1 MEEVTLTL
9 KGKIDIMVETEVIT
23 PDTFALKSENE
34 IGNLVVW
41 QGPNKHPLSEFFDVK
56 GSGAGS
62 IQKTSIIIEGDVSRV
77 KRIGEGMAGGSIIIK
92 GSAGMHTGSGMIGG
106 EIVVR
111 GNADAWA
118 GMEMKGGLLHITGNA
133 GDHAGC
139 AYRGSWHGMT
149 GGKILIDGS
158 AQSQVGGGMSGGVIV
173 VEGSVQN
180 FCGIRQNSG
189 LIIVKGDAVRGVGA
203 EMSGGTIVVAGSIM
217 NFLPG
222 FEYADTEIDL
232 TFDDIVCQG
241 EFMKFAGDHAL
252 VTRTKGA
259 LYALKNANEDLGGDK

>member
-1 MEEVTLTL
+1 MEEVTLTP
-9 KGKIDIMVETEVIT
+9 KGEIEIMVEAEVIT
-23 PDTFALKSENE
+23 PDTFATKSTNE
-34 IGNLVVW
+34 IENLIVW
-41 QGPNKHPLSEFFDVK
+41 QGSHELPLSGFFDVK
-56 GSGAGS
+56 GKGGS
-62 IQKTSIIIEGDVSRV
+62 SAKETSIIIEGDVTRV
-77 KRIGEGMAGGSIIIK
+77 KRIGEGMTGGSIIIK
-92 GSAGMHTGSGMIGG
+92 GSAGMHTGSGMNGG

-118 GMEMKGGLLHITGNA
+118 GMEMKGGFLHITGNV

-173 VEGSVQN
+173 VAGSVQN

-189 LIIVKGDAVRGVGA
+189 LIVVRGDAVRTVGA
-203 EMSGGTIVVAGSIM
+203 EMSGGTIVVAGSIT

-222 FEYADTEIDL
+222 FEYTGTESDL

-241 EFMKFAGDHAL
+241 EFKKFAGDHAI

-259 LYALKNANEDLGGDK
+259 LYVSKNANEDL